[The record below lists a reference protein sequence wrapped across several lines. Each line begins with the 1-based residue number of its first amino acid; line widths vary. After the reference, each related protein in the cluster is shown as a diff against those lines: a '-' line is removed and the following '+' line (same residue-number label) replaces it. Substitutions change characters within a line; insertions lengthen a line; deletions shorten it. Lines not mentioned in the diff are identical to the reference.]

1 MKVKSHIVLFL
12 DILGY
17 SSLIT
22 SCKDSH
28 AENRYLDKI
37 YSIMSNLSEYME
49 KKKCCC
55 RSEQQ

>member
-1 MKVKSHIVLFL
+1 MEVRNHIVLFL

-28 AENRYLDKI
+28 AENRYLDKVH
-37 YSIMSNLSEYME
+37 SIMSNLSEYIE
-49 KKKCCC
+49 KRNVAVDQK
-55 RSEQQ
+55 R